1 MNEEVIEEL
10 KKLMSCF
17 YDSYINRNM
26 EVILIPKTNT
36 YFSLEGVQSRRDIIA
51 KILMWCSR
59 DISKVMPYKSQKRNL
74 SFLIG
79 NQEKLNKYLGI
90 KLSHGIYD
98 LIYQKLGN
106 GINPELTYQYID
118 SGFRWEVLHE
128 S

>member
-10 KKLMSCF
+10 KKLMGSF
-17 YDSYINRNM
+17 YDSYINRNL
-26 EVILIPKTNT
+26 EVIIIPKTNT
-36 YFSLEGVQSRRDIIA
+36 YFSLEGVQSRRDLIA

-59 DISKVMPYKSQKRNL
+59 DISKGMPYKSQKRNL
-74 SFLIG
+74 SFLIR
-79 NQEKLNKYLGI
+79 NQEKLNKYLGT

-118 SGFRWEVLHE
+118 SGFDWEVLYNG
-128 S
+128 